1 MGNLTFGDG
10 VVLGI
15 CLMVLCLAVYLILT
29 SRVTAPVERMPKP
42 RRAAV
47 AVQAE
52 PMAKPDGETL
62 PIYEHV
68 AGDLLGMADALD
80 NRNYTAQIEQIVAD
94 LEARAQ
100 HGAIKY
106 GQHLYAYNG
115 RDMTIDA
122 YQEALDLLQYAKG
135 RQIEAEDMGLYD
147 MASLAV
153 QVQAHA
159 TNALLR
165 LHDMMRLT
173 AAVAVK
179 V

>member
-68 AGDLLGMADALD
+68 AGDLLGMADALGD
-80 NRNYTAQIEQIVAD
+80 WNYTAQIEQIVAD
-94 LEARAQ
+94 LEARATQ
-100 HGAIKY
+100 GRMKY
-106 GQHLYAYNG
+106 GQHLFPFNG
-115 RDMTIDA
+115 RCMMTDA

-135 RQIEAEDMGLYD
+135 KQIEAEDAGQYDVAGL
-147 MASLAV
+147 AI
-153 QVQAHA
+153 QIQAH
-159 TNALLR
+159 TTSALVR
-165 LHDMMRLT
+165 LNDMMRLT